1 MTGGRNGKGYG
12 VLPTPFRCV
21 AFHDT
26 PLHTEKTPYRFPYTA
41 ADGLFAEQ
49 VAVRPGAGKR
59 QNQHIILY
67 AVNEQPVREDV
78 TFPMAHPIA
87 GQIVIAVLLRQR
99 FAHRQQRHDLLQQ
112 FDFQTALIARL

>member
-12 VLPTPFRCV
+12 ALPTPCGASRFT
-21 AFHDT
+21 T
-26 PLHTEKTPYRFPYTA
+26 PLCTQKNRRTGFTHTA

-59 QNQHIILY
+59 QNQHIILDT
-67 AVNEQPVREDV
+67 VNEQPIRENV
-78 TFPMAHPIA
+78 TFPMAHPIT
-87 GQIVIAVLLRQR
+87 GQIVIAVFLRQR